1 MAANITSVKSPLLPV
16 FIFPSTQETI
26 DLPTQQ
32 FIIRTIPRI
41 NRFSRVYDYNHEY
54 NELSS
59 HSQTN
64 IFSMNTLSKHDN
76 TARQAITSCLVLH

>member
-41 NRFSRVYDYNHEY
+41 NRFSRVYDYNHDHCFPIQVVMS
-54 NELSS
+54 LIQSFGMS
-59 HSQTN
+59 FKDCGKVWS
-64 IFSMNTLSKHDN
+64 
-76 TARQAITSCLVLH
+76 AWGCCRRQ